1 MARRR
6 SKAIQGDDLLR
17 EYERYD
23 QHVDVVS
30 ILHWVFTESV
40 ELPGTVRHFERFPSI
55 RVDGKTLTPD
65 FTVLFHDGT
74 AIIGEVASLALHQ
87 NSVDKL
93 LSQLANYSAIT
104 RVPASATNNADVSD
118 PDVLLLV
125 PNSRGLTAIRRIHE
139 CIDDSAH
146 DYQPVKPPVVAQY
159 AKGDSEYTL
168 QRLPD
173 PRNGILAA
181 GDRSQHL
188 GLFLDSDFTAKAEH
202 FASNKVAFRF
212 INDSPATLYLATHL
226 VLQTLPTQY
235 FLSGQQVDVKP
246 ADLAELIRSQYGG
259 GIRAGDIKQA
269 LELLQHAGYA
279 LDNRDGTWAVSLKP
293 LRSRTESDVHR
304 VIVEKAVKRA
314 KSVIIPRE
322 RPAELPD
329 QGALF
334 DL

>member
-6 SKAIQGDDLLR
+6 SKAVQGDDLLR
-17 EYERYD
+17 DYETYD

-40 ELPGTVRHFERFPSI
+40 ELPSTVRHFERFPSI

-74 AIIGEVASLALHQ
+74 SIIGEVASLALHQ

-93 LSQLANYSAIT
+93 LSQLANYAAIT
-104 RVPASATNNADVSD
+104 RVSASTTTASDVSD
-118 PDVLLLV
+118 PDVLLFV
-125 PNSRGLTAIRRIHE
+125 PNRRGLTAIRRIHE
-139 CIDDSAH
+139 CIDDPHH
-146 DYQPVKPPVVAQY
+146 DYQPTKPPVVAQY

-173 PRNGILAA
+173 PRNGALAP
-181 GDRSQHL
+181 GNRKQHL
-188 GLFLDSDFTAKAEH
+188 GLFLDGDFTAKAEH
-202 FASNKVAFRF
+202 FATNKVAYRF
-212 INDSPATLYLATHL
+212 INDSPASLYLATHL

-235 FLSGQQVDVKP
+235 FPNGQQVDVKP

-259 GIRAGDIKQA
+259 GIRSDHIKQA

-293 LRSRTESDVHR
+293 LRSRSESDVHR
-304 VIVEKAVKRA
+304 IIVEKAVKRA
-314 KSVIIPRE
+314 KSVIVPRE
-322 RPAELPD
+322 RPTEPHH
-329 QGALF
+329 QGTLF

>member
-1 MARRR
+1 MVRRR

-17 EYERYD
+17 EYETYD

-40 ELPGTVRHFERFPSI
+40 ELPSTVRHFERFPSI
-55 RVDGKTLTPD
+55 RVGGKTLTPD

-74 AIIGEVASLALHQ
+74 AILGEVASLALHQ

-93 LSQLANYSAIT
+93 LSQLANYAAVT
-104 RVPASATNNADVSD
+104 QVPASATTTAKISD
-118 PDVLLLV
+118 PDVLLFV
-125 PNSRGLTAIRRIHE
+125 PNSRGLTAMRRVHE
-139 CIDDSAH
+139 CIDDSDH
-146 DYQPVKPPVVAQY
+146 DYQPTRPPVIAQY

-173 PRNGILAA
+173 PRNGILTP
-181 GDRSQHL
+181 GDREQHL
-188 GLFLDSDFTAKAEH
+188 GLFLDGDFTAKAEH
-202 FASNKVAFRF
+202 FASNKVAYRF

-226 VLQTLPTQY
+226 VLQTLPTEY
-235 FLSGQQVDVKP
+235 FLSGEQVDVKP
-246 ADLAELIRSQYGG
+246 AALAELIRSQYGG
-259 GIRAGDIKQA
+259 GIKSDHVKQA
-269 LELLQHAGYA
+269 LDLLQHAGYA
-279 LDNRDGTWAVSLKP
+279 LDNRDGTWAISLKP

-314 KSVIIPRE
+314 KSVIVPRE
-322 RPAELPD
+322 RPTEPPQ
-329 QGALF
+329 QGTLF

>member
-1 MARRR
+1 VAGRRAT
-6 SKAIQGDDLLR
+6 AIQGDDLLR
-17 EYERYD
+17 AYETYD

-40 ELPGTVRHFERFPSI
+40 ELPSTVRHFERFPSI
-55 RVDGKTLTPD
+55 SVRGKRLTPD

-93 LSQLANYSAIT
+93 VSQLANYAAIT
-104 RVPASATNNADVSD
+104 RVPASATTSTNVSY
-118 PDVLLLV
+118 PDVLLFV
-125 PNSRGLTAIRRIHE
+125 PNSRGLTAMRRIHE
-139 CIDDSAH
+139 CINDSDH
-146 DYQPVKPPVVAQY
+146 DYQPTKPPVVAQY

-173 PRNGILAA
+173 PRNGVLSA
-181 GDRSQHL
+181 GNRTQHL

-202 FASNKVAFRF
+202 FASNKVAYRF
-212 INDSPATLYLATHL
+212 INDSPATLYLTTHL

-235 FLSGQQVDVKP
+235 FSDGEQVEVKP
-246 ADLAELIRSQYGG
+246 ADLAELLRSQYGG
-259 GIRAGDIKQA
+259 GIRSDHIKQA

-293 LRSRTESDVHR
+293 LRSRTESDVPR
-304 VIVEKAVKRA
+304 VIVEKALKRA
-314 KSVIIPRE
+314 KSVIVPRE
-322 RPAELPD
+322 RPAEPPD
-329 QGALF
+329 QGTLF
-334 DL
+334 VL